1 MNCCPP
7 CRSSGSSLAGVAAVI
22 GTVVIADRVCVWVAD
37 RIWWIGGLVVVSFA
51 LAVAISMWLES
62 LAERCGARFAERHG
76 IRSRA
81 DVIQVEPVSDRKV
94 ATYLSPVAVPA
105 ARVRD
110 QGHQRADDAL
120 VLLAPALSPVSGA
133 VVPASSW
140 TMLASRLNGMP
151 TRTTSWQRPSKYRL
165 SGEPARPSLRSGG
178 SVPELSPSPS
188 PPYGPVTW
196 RGAAVSTA
204 DWPGS

>member
-1 MNCCPP
+1 VNCCPP

-22 GTVVIADRVCVWVAD
+22 GAVAIADRVCVWVAD
-37 RIWWIGGLVVVSFA
+37 RIWWIGGMVVVSFA

-105 ARVRD
+105 ALPPAGLLCSGRRRSR
-110 QGHQRADDAL
+110 GYARRATGRGRSTCRSA
-120 VLLAPALSPVSGA
+120 VSAGI
-133 VVPASSW
+133 
-140 TMLASRLNGMP
+140 
-151 TRTTSWQRPSKYRL
+151 
-165 SGEPARPSLRSGG
+165 PARRPARAARSS
-178 SVPELSPSPS
+178 SVRQPRAGNE
-188 PPYGPVTW
+188 
-196 RGAAVSTA
+196 
-204 DWPGS
+204 

>member
-22 GTVVIADRVCVWVAD
+22 GAVVIADRVCVWVAD
-37 RIWWIGGLVVVSFA
+37 RIWWIGGMVVVSFA

-81 DVIQVEPVSDRKV
+81 DVQVEPVSDRKV

-105 ARVRD
+105 ALPPAGPAALGPPPKSWLCETCYWAWPLDVPFCGVCGHSRAATARAAGSSSVRQPGGGNEYVSGHAGRVRYRR
-110 QGHQRADDAL
+110 GHAH
-120 VLLAPALSPVSGA
+120 
-133 VVPASSW
+133 
-140 TMLASRLNGMP
+140 
-151 TRTTSWQRPSKYRL
+151 
-165 SGEPARPSLRSGG
+165 ARDL
-178 SVPELSPSPS
+178 
-188 PPYGPVTW
+188 
-196 RGAAVSTA
+196 GAAVADQTA
-204 DWPGS
+204 VAPVASPPSR